1 MTDRTVAQQILQHVR
16 VERDAFIDFVT
27 RLAGVESP
35 TEDGP
40 SQTGVHAILRPAFEA
55 LGFEVRTVRGRTT
68 GDHFLARPSGRLRGT
83 PCQLLVGHTDT
94 VWPRGSLEHMPVQV
108 IDGRLHGPGT
118 LDMKG
123 GVTSIV
129 FALRALAALDLRPEV
144 TPVVFLNAD
153 EEIGS
158 PDSRRWVRRLARA
171 ACRALVVEP
180 PMGPEGLIKTARKGV
195 GRYEITIRGKAA
207 HAGLEPEAGASAIL
221 ELAHVVRALDALN
234 DPANGTTVNVGVV
247 SGGTRPNVI
256 APFAKASVDTRFTS
270 LEAGERLGHAIESL
284 APTVPGTSLDVSG
297 GVGVPPLERTP
308 RNRRLWQRARELGT
322 KLGLELGE
330 TLVGGGSDGN
340 TTSLYTATLDGLG
353 CVGEGAHAA
362 HEHIAIDRS
371 LERCA
376 LLALLMLEPAEPEAT
391 EVARA

>member
-1 MTDRTVAQQILQHVR
+1 MTDRALAQELLAHVR
-16 VERDAFIDFVT
+16 GARDDFV
-27 RLAGVESP
+27 RFVGALARVESP

-40 SQTGVHAILRPAFEA
+40 SQTDVHAVLRPAFEQ

-68 GDHFLARPSGRLRGT
+68 GDHVLARPRGRLRG
-83 PCQLLVGHTDT
+83 PPWQLLVGHTDT
-94 VWPRGSLEHMPVQV
+94 VWPRGSLEHMPVQL

-129 FALRALAALDLRPEV
+129 FALRALAALGLRPEV

-158 PDSRRWVRRLARA
+158 PDSKRWVRRLARA

-180 PMGPEGLIKTARKGV
+180 PMGPAGLIKTARKGV
-195 GRYEITIRGKAA
+195 GRYEITIRGRAA

-221 ELAHVVRALDALN
+221 ELAHVVRALDTLN
-234 DPANGTTVNVGVV
+234 DPEHGTTVNVGVV

-256 APFAKASVDTRFTS
+256 APLAKASVDTRFTS
-270 LEAGERLGHAIESL
+270 LDAGERLGHAIESL
-284 APTVPGTSLDVSG
+284 ESTVPGTSIDVAG

-308 RNRRLWQRARELGT
+308 RNRRLWQRARELGAS
-322 KLGLELGE
+322 LGLELDE
-330 TLVGGGSDGN
+330 ALVGGGSDGN

-362 HEHIAIDRS
+362 HEHIVIDRS

-376 LLALLMLEPAEPEAT
+376 LLALLLLEPAE
-391 EVARA
+391 